1 MCMGIGMP
9 SELGVVEGPQL
20 CTDGSMGRNFKWPRC
35 AVCWKGEL
43 LASKG
48 AMAERLDVLMKRS

>member
-20 CTDGSMGRNFKWPRC
+20 CTDGSMGRILSGHGVPC
-35 AVCWKGEL
+35 AGKGSYSL
-43 LASKG
+43 PKAQWLRG
-48 AMAERLDVLMKRS
+48 